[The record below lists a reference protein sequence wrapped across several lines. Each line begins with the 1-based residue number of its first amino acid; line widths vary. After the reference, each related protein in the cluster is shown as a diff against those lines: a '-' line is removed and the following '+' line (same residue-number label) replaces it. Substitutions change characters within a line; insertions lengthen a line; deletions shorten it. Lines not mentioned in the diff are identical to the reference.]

1 MSIKTQVVRARV
13 APKTKADAER
23 VLRKLGLTISEAINL
38 LLVQIELKKELPF
51 RVNIPNAETRK
62 VLEETDKG
70 IGLIKC
76 KDADDFFGQLGI

>member
-38 LLVQIELKKELPF
+38 LLVQIKLKKELPF

-70 IGLIKC
+70 IGLIEC
-76 KDADDFFGQLGI
+76 KDADDLFGQLGI